1 MAEIGGM
8 SYDEAQT
15 YRRAV
20 FNLVCDKQNWKN
32 RIDATLPGALVSLSL
47 LLAIQDAVV
56 YFTGSKA
63 SYKELPNGDYRITA
77 LGYYAIC
84 GA

>member
-1 MAEIGGM
+1 MSEIGGM
-8 SYDEAQT
+8 SYEDAQT

-32 RIDATLPGALVSLSL
+32 RIDATLPNALVSIPL

-56 YFTGSKA
+56 HFTGSTA
-63 SYKELPNGDYRITA
+63 SYEELPSGDYRITA